1 MELKVILNDAT
12 RFAVS
17 DWYNFLVLGV
27 ILFLVDHLIDLSVPS
42 LIDGV
47 WDVIL
52 VLVIIFLSLIEVGY
66 GFRIVEET
74 VEGSTR
80 PPSFHNLWNLF
91 WHGIKESLVLI
102 AYFIVPLIL
111 VVIGISEFVELIN
124 LDINPL
130 ITDYALVLAVIF
142 FLCFNIMLQGAI
154 LTMAHHGGSIIS
166 GFNLPLVFKKI
177 RKVGLKNM
185 LIVSIITIV
194 VLYIVKQ
201 IIFDTLHGLPYPGS
215 ILGEIIF
222 TLIILPFLMIFSTRI
237 LGLIDVPISGY

>member
-1 MELKVILNDAT
+1 MELKAILNDAT

>member
-91 WHGIKESLVLI
+91 WHGIKESLVLF

-222 TLIILPFLMIFSTRI
+222 TLIILPFLMIFSTRL